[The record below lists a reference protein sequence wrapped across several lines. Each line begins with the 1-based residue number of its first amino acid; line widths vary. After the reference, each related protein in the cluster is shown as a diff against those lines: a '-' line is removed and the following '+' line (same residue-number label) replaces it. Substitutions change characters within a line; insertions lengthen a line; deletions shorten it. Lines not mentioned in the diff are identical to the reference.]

1 MAYANLSDFHARND
15 NRSSGSLLKGFVA
28 FMNAWIE
35 KSRLLA
41 VV

>member
-15 NRSSGSLLKGFVA
+15 NHSPGSLLKSFVA

-35 KSRLLA
+35 KSRLFA
-41 VV
+41 VI